1 MTVYEVKAVEMVK
14 DGKRNVKVANMVRA
28 SAFGKVIE
36 VLKAAGFEAGKA
48 ANGDIYFPLV
58 TDVESGAVYNLRL
71 AVSLS
76 DKDVDAKVERK
87 GKAKVAE
94 TVAIPDLFGD
104 MAEAKDG
111 E

>member
-1 MTVYEVKAVEMVK
+1 MAVYEVKAVEMVK

-28 SAFGKVIE
+28 SAFDKVIE

-58 TDVESGAVYNLRL
+58 TDKESGEVYNLRL

-76 DKDVDAKVERK
+76 SKDIDTKAVRK
-87 GKAKVAE
+87 GKVKVADPVE
-94 TVAIPDLFGD
+94 VPDLFGEMED
-104 MAEAKDG
+104 AE
-111 E
+111 

>member
-1 MTVYEVKAVEMVK
+1 MAIYEVKAVEMVK
-14 DGKRNVKVANMVRA
+14 DGKRNVKVANLIRA
-28 SAFGKVIE
+28 NAFDKVIE
-36 VLKAAGFEAGKA
+36 VLKAAGFAADKA

-58 TDVESGAVYNLRL
+58 TDKESGEVYNLRL

-76 DKDVDAKVERK
+76 NKDVDTKIVRK

-94 TVAIPDLFGD
+94 AVEVPDLFGD
-104 MAEAKDG
+104 MAEDA